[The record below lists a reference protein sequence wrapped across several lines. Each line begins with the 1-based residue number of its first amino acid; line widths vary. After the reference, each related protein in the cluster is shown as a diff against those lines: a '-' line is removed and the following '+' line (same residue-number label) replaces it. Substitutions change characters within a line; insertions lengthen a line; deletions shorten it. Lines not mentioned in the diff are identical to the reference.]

1 MKNIKLSE
9 FEIYLLQESL
19 NNYKSLIADEVF
31 PKHSI
36 VTKGY
41 IEMMIKQLEE
51 KLKEKP
57 VKERKRELNATT

>member
-19 NNYKSLIADEVF
+19 NNYKSLIAEEVF

-36 VTKGY
+36 VTKEY
-41 IEMMIKQLEE
+41 VEMMIKQLEE